1 LSAPVNLFISEYIPA
16 NDTTGN
22 KNTTGNKII
31 GALMADAARG
41 AQVYLLADGCASQ
54 QVGESVKRKL
64 QGSGVYYYKKQALLL
79 WQAYGNRNL
88 PAK

>member
-1 LSAPVNLFISEYIPA
+1 
-16 NDTTGN
+16 
-22 KNTTGNKII
+22 
-31 GALMADAARG
+31 MADAARG
-41 AQVYLLADGCASQ
+41 AQVYLLADGCALQ

-64 QGSGVYYYKKQALLL
+64 QGSGVYYYKKQALSL